1 LTWGTSPGFLDHF
14 GLDDTSDLPGMAD
27 LKAAGLL
34 RKGQVLGR
42 LMDNSD
48 TNDEIDDEDSDGD
61 DLLAEAWLDEE
72 LVDND
77 DGEPDPEVD
86 EANTGENHA

>member
-1 LTWGTSPGFLDHF
+1 
-14 GLDDTSDLPGMAD
+14 
-27 LKAAGLL
+27 
-34 RKGQVLGR
+34 
-42 LMDNSD
+42 MDNSD
-48 TNDEIDDEDSDGD
+48 TDDEIDDEDSDGD